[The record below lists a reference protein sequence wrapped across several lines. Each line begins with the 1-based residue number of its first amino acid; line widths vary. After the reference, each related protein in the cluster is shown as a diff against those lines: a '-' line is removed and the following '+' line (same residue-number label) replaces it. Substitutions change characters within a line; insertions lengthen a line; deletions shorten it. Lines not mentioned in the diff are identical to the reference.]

1 MVVDNDDWE
10 TGLGAGLDDLLDL
23 LNFVLELSLL
33 LIVEFDFLDS
43 DVLVLDLDL
52 LLLSGDLVELL
63 LDSDLG

>member
-1 MVVDNDDWE
+1 MDNDDWE

-23 LNFVLELSLL
+23 LNLVLELSLL